1 MSLTDDVVSVDLARQ
16 TRIVADYP
24 PMGDEMPKTGGS
36 GTMAVT
42 LAGVVLL
49 AAAGIVAVGAS
60 RGKKKDPEQD

>member
-1 MSLTDDVVSVDLARQ
+1 
-16 TRIVADYP
+16 
-24 PMGDEMPKTGGS
+24 MPKTGGS

-49 AAAGIVAVGAS
+49 TAAGIVAVGAS